1 MSDLVAL
8 SFDLMTTHNEV
19 QLVLFQEALRH
30 IWPKLT
36 THSPLA
42 DGPAIL
48 HDHKRERER
57 GVNKLNLNSKEKWT
71 TQTQ

>member
-57 GVNKLNLNSKEKWT
+57 
-71 TQTQ
+71 